1 VELSF
6 FGQRRPRPEPE
17 PPRAP
22 ELSAAAHQALVELGR
37 EQKRRA
43 FVRWLIARGR
53 LNEGYRDRPAR

>member
-1 VELSF
+1 MPGFSI
-6 FGQRRPRPEPE
+6 FGYRRERPE

-22 ELSAAAHQALVELGR
+22 ELSQAAEQALAELGQ

-53 LNEGYRDRPAR
+53 LDEGYRDRPAH